1 MREKT
6 PQEKK
11 ALSYAKDCRNTYGEN
26 DKCSRKSIPLRKA
39 KVNRSYR
46 KNANQV
52 LQQINGDIDLDK
64 AEVLESEARS
74 VKRENWKKVADAPLG
89 EVVERKLENREVH
102 AGKGKTLIK
111 KTREFIENL
120 KIEIERET
128 DSRWIAEATE
138 LNGVLVYGKT
148 EKEAIENCKRLARL
162 VFLENSGAI
171 KILRI
176 NDDSTS
182 VLEY

>member
-1 MREKT
+1 MKQKT

-46 KNANQV
+46 KNANQI
-52 LQQINGDIDLDK
+52 LQQVSGNIDLEK
-64 AEVLESEARS
+64 ADFLESQARN
-74 VKRENWKKVADAPLG
+74 VKREDWKKSPDTPLG
-89 EVVERKLENREVH
+89 KVVERNLESREVH
-102 AGKGKTLIK
+102 AGKGKALRK
-111 KTREFIENL
+111 KVRDFVANL

-128 DSRWIAEATE
+128 DGRCIAEATE

-148 EKEAIENCKRLARL
+148 EQEAVEKCKRLAGF
-162 VFLENSGAI
+162 VFLENLRAI
-171 KILRI
+171 KILRL
-176 NDDSTS
+176 DDNSTS
-182 VLEY
+182 ILKY